1 MATII
6 VFVCPPF
13 WSLLLYGISLLQ
25 GIHLICVRVGVLSLL
40 TERELITPLVS
51 VIKMSQHVRTFQI
64 DYIHTQIT
72 PELKKYF
79 RSKLQEGLVTNLLT
93 LTTLT
98 GLERNSKNL
107 LSETLRSF
115 CPTDSL
121 VSDTGGGQG
130 NGKEFPTGRPNIC
143 L

>member
-1 MATII
+1 MI
-6 VFVCPPF
+6 VLFFCLF
-13 WSLLLYGISLLQ
+13 GLLLYGISLLQ

-93 LTTLT
+93 LTALT
-98 GLERNSKNL
+98 GPERNSKNL
-107 LSETLRSF
+107 LSETLPSF
-115 CPTDSL
+115 CLTDSL
-121 VSDTGGGQG
+121 VLDTGGG
-130 NGKEFPTGRPNIC
+130 
-143 L
+143 

>member
-79 RSKLQEGLVTNLLT
+79 RSKLPEGLVTNLLT
-93 LTTLT
+93 LTALT

-115 CPTDSL
+115 CPTESL
-121 VSDTGGGQG
+121 VLDTGGG
-130 NGKEFPTGRPNIC
+130 
-143 L
+143 